1 MYCASGITWDQ
12 ALLLLLFCFFGSRGK
27 KNNAWNIHLPN
38 RQPPPN
44 LHNLTS
50 AWPVMLL
57 ANQRLPDVNQILA
70 RMCSLSFGKSIL
82 RKRKFLSTSMFRW
95 RFLKKIFE
103 YVFFLW
109 WNTAICSSRTFIQ
122 QLQKIKEFTGKSSL
136 TVLCRKQW
144 KKIGWCTI
152 LHELKRAVKAKIA
165 QNNSQLS
172 EGGITVKP
180 GQDSIHKL
188 IIWKVNPFV
197 AAVTCSQYQIVF
209 KWSIK
214 VLTATF

>member
-12 ALLLLLFCFFGSRGK
+12 ALLLLLLFCFFGSRGK

-122 QLQKIKEFTGKSSL
+122 QLQKIKNL
-136 TVLCRKQW
+136 L
-144 KKIGWCTI
+144 
-152 LHELKRAVKAKIA
+152 VKARWPFCA
-165 QNNSQLS
+165 ESS
-172 EGGITVKP
+172 EK
-180 GQDSIHKL
+180 K
-188 IIWKVNPFV
+188 
-197 AAVTCSQYQIVF
+197 
-209 KWSIK
+209 
-214 VLTATF
+214 